1 MIKDKFNVVS
11 TEKNVN
17 LVGKS
22 SVTNL
27 ESRDKTDVIINDKN
41 DKKAWMLNEKKSDQ

>member
-1 MIKDKFNVVS
+1 MMTKDKFNDVS

-17 LVGKS
+17 FVGKS

-27 ESRDKTDVIINDKN
+27 ESKFTTDNIINDKN
-41 DKKAWMLNEKKSDQ
+41 VKSVNVGSKKNDL